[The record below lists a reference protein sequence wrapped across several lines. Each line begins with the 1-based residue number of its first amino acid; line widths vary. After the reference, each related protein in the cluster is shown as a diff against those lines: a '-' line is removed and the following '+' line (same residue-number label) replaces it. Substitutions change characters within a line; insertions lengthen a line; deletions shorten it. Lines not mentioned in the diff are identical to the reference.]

1 MHTRASICAVIF
13 CASAWKQ
20 TFLRKRRC
28 ERAHICC
35 RATKKPAQHVCSC
48 GDSLVAGQ
56 RASTQ
61 AALLFDDEGEGRGT
75 NWRRRCHHLSCW
87 LLRNGGAAQNRDPCC
102 WQTCL
107 RVLRWQNFA
116 GEAGQFCGDGCAGD
130 AVCCTAVLH
139 AACTACVGQLPAVVR
154 FGLRADHACMPCT
167 HRCLWPV
174 PRRVRR

>member
-1 MHTRASICAVIF
+1 MHLGGSRPF
-13 CASAWKQ
+13 CASVAVSAL
-20 TFLRKRRC
+20 TFGAELQKC
-28 ERAHICC
+28 LVNTCAH
-35 RATKKPAQHVCSC
+35 AEM
-48 GDSLVAGQ
+48 VAGQ
-56 RASTQ
+56 RTGTQ

-75 NWRRRCHHLSCW
+75 NWHRRCHHLSCW
-87 LLRNGGAAQNRDPCC
+87 LLRNGGAAQIRDPCR
-102 WQTCL
+102 WQTRL

-139 AACTACVGQLPAVVR
+139 PACTVCFGQLPAVAC
-154 FGLRADHACMPCT
+154 FGLRADHACMLRT